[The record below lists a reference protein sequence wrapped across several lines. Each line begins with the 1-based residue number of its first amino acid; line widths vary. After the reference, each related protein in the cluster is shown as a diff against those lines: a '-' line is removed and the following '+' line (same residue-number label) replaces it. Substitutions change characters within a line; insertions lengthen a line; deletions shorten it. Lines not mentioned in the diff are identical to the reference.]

1 MSESTIRRLVRCAYE
16 EEAAEAGLFADE
28 RIRSFFAV
36 IKTLVHDCFY
46 SLFDTVMKQYEPEER
61 AARLA
66 RGLEYISQ
74 DQSGGVCMEE
84 SHRAL
89 REFPTIQQEY
99 ERAMVRFA
107 QFMVPQKD
115 PGMKIEVPVFSTF
128 LMKLYTRVAS
138 SPDVRSGRFFSM
150 SYFEKDIFL
159 KDVMRVTM
167 NSCIVLRPT
176 AAPVQAASS
185 TNSKAF
191 SGSSSSS
198 VAAGALAAAA
208 NASVATAAAS
218 ESHVLPSDSV
228 SNIGGASQRFPPP
241 PPRAPAKLSVL
252 TEALS
257 SSSTHTGTDA
267 GDGNSESQ
275 FSLRQHKERL
285 KTSKARPFKTASVFP
300 FKLVNTATKTVSMVE
315 GGGSESAAGSPSDF
329 IGYSTLSK
337 V

>member
-1 MSESTIRRLVRCAYE
+1 MSESTIRRMVRCAYE

-74 DQSGGVCMEE
+74 DQGGGVCIEE
-84 SHRAL
+84 SRRAL
-89 REFPTIQQEY
+89 QEFPTIEQEY

-150 SYFEKDIFL
+150 TYFEKDIFL
-159 KDVMRVTM
+159 KDVLRVVM
-167 NSCIVLRPT
+167 NSCVVLRPT
-176 AAPVQAASS
+176 VAPVAVAPGGSRAPS
-185 TNSKAF
+185 T
-191 SGSSSSS
+191 SS

-208 NASVATAAAS
+208 NASSAS
-218 ESHVLPSDSV
+218 SASHVLPSDSV
-228 SNIGGASQRFPPP
+228 SNIGGASQRFPV
-241 PPRAPAKLSVL
+241 PPRASTKLSAVG
-252 TEALS
+252 EAAS
-257 SSSTHTGTDA
+257 AVSTHTVADESA
-267 GDGNSESQ
+267 ESQ
-275 FSLRQHKERL
+275 FSLRKHKDKLE
-285 KTSKARPFKTASVFP
+285 SGKAKPFKTASVFP
-300 FKLVNTATKTVSMVE
+300 FKLVNTATKTVSMAE
-315 GGGSESAAGSPSDF
+315 GDESANSGAVSQSVHSGSPSDF
-329 IGYSTLSK
+329 IGYSTLSR